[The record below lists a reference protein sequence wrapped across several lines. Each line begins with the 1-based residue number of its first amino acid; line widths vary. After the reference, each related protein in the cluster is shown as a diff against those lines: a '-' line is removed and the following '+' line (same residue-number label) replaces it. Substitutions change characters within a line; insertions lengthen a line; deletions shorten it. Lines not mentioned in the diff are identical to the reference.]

1 MTKLIDFSQKISEL
15 WTDTADSAVEGINAV
30 TNYSSDRL
38 SDITEKAK
46 ISLETS
52 LNQADNFSSYLINNM
67 QTRFN
72 SLLNDWFAEHPLI
85 LWLYQHPIITLVT
98 TFVVAVILWRLLAA
112 IALLITT
119 AIDKVWLWLFRSP
132 VLFFKSLLGIEEK
145 APVEQEKLEITINP
159 DQFKQIINQLNQITA
174 QQKLIIEEINTLKQN
189 QEIAKPNLLF
199 VDKTKQSKAKSKGE
213 WQFIPTSK
221 LLKLPHSNSEDKL
234 T

>member
-15 WTDTADSAVEGINAV
+15 WTDTTDSAVEGINAV

-98 TFVVAVILWRLLAA
+98 TFVVAVILWR
-112 IALLITT
+112 
-119 AIDKVWLWLFRSP
+119 R
-132 VLFFKSLLGIEEK
+132 
-145 APVEQEKLEITINP
+145 
-159 DQFKQIINQLNQITA
+159 
-174 QQKLIIEEINTLKQN
+174 
-189 QEIAKPNLLF
+189 
-199 VDKTKQSKAKSKGE
+199 
-213 WQFIPTSK
+213 
-221 LLKLPHSNSEDKL
+221 
-234 T
+234 